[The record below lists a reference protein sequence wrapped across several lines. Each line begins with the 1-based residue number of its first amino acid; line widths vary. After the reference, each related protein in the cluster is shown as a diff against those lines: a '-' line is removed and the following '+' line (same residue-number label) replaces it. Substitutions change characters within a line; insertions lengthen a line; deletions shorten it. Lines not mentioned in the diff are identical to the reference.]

1 MRSTPWLLITI
12 TFALA
17 FVVGAAIALMTGNW
31 WLLPGALLVHF
42 LGTVAVV
49 AVTGKAL
56 TQTSKPD
63 PATEARQDEEGV
75 RRERPQERSEDAKPV
90 I

>member
-1 MRSTPWLLITI
+1 MPWLLVTI
-12 TFALA
+12 TFAVALTA
-17 FVVGAAIALMTGNW
+17 GAAMALATNNW
-31 WLLPGALLVHF
+31 WLLPGALIVHF
-42 LGTVAVV
+42 LGTAVVV

-63 PATEARQDEEGV
+63 PATEARTDEEGV
-75 RRERPQERSEDAKPV
+75 RPRGEQQQAEDPKPV